1 MCTVLLP
8 LGVKSTAVNKYIN
21 INKDAKYLASPST
34 MQPDEN
40 VDRVKESVFKN
51 RSVVYRKIR
60 KN

>member
-8 LGVKSTAVNKYIN
+8 LGVNSTAGNKYIN
-21 INKDAKYLASPST
+21 INKDAPST
-34 MQPDEN
+34 MQTDEN